1 MSDLQNTYITIDL
14 TREAWK
20 TIFRCDRSHVCV
32 TAVGGFNQRTS
43 SEQANPNKSKQKS
56 LDLLGFIR
64 KSVLFNELRWK
75 KMKKFSPARL
85 ASRVVHE
92 TSQSALFS

>member
-1 MSDLQNTYITIDL
+1 MSYLQTTYITIDI

-64 KSVLFNELRWK
+64 KNRYFSMSYGGK
-75 KMKKFSPARL
+75 K
-85 ASRVVHE
+85 
-92 TSQSALFS
+92 